1 MSQVSNDDGQGDVG
15 SEPLPEITWVGDQR
29 LMSGYCGR
37 AAEFAPDAQQK
48 PPAAEIDSRPV
59 AVVRRAKRS
68 QGRVVRI
75 GPPRSGDQARAA

>member
-1 MSQVSNDDGQGDVG
+1 MSQDSHDGDVQGDKG
-15 SEPLPEITWVGDQR
+15 SHSELPEITWVGDQR

-37 AAEFAPDAQQK
+37 AVETPATTTATPAE
-48 PPAAEIDSRPV
+48 SRPV

-75 GPPRSGDQARAA
+75 GPPRAIRPAAA

>member
-1 MSQVSNDDGQGDVG
+1 MSQDSHDGDVQGDEG
-15 SEPLPEITWVGDQR
+15 IHDELPEITWVGDQR

-37 AAEFAPDAQQK
+37 AVETPATVTPAE
-48 PPAAEIDSRPV
+48 SRPV

-75 GPPRSGDQARAA
+75 GPPRAISPAAA

>member
-1 MSQVSNDDGQGDVG
+1 MSQGSNDDGQGDVG
-15 SEPLPEITWVGDQR
+15 SEQLPEITWVGDQR

-37 AAEFAPDAQQK
+37 AATVAPDAQQR
-48 PPAAEIDSRPV
+48 PPAGAIESRPV

-75 GPPRSGDQARAA
+75 GPPKSGDQARAA